1 MTDELKQSVE
11 PHVRAAFALED
22 VGNIFARSPVRV
34 FLDVPPEVRERL
46 VEMADACEAFV
57 RAWEGR
63 ER

>member
-1 MTDELKQSVE
+1 MTPELR
-11 PHVRAAFALED
+11 RATGLQYRVNLATWKADHFTRALTAED
-22 VGNIFARSPVRV
+22 V
-34 FLDVPPEVRERL
+34 LDAPPEVRERM